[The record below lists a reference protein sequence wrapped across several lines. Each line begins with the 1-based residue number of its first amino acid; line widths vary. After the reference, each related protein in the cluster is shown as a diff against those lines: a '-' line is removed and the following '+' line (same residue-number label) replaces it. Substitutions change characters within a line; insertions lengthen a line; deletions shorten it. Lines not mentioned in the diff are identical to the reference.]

1 MNEKKRGIW
10 NGIERFG
17 NKLPHPVYIFII
29 LTIVVFVISGL
40 CGNIVFP
47 HPNTGE
53 EQYIMNLMS
62 KEGLIWLLQSMVEN
76 FVTFSPLGMTL
87 VAMLGI
93 GIAEETGLVTT
104 VIKSSIAGAP
114 KVLVTA
120 VVLFVGI
127 MGSLAGS
134 ATFVIIP
141 PLGAMIFKGMGRHPI
156 AGLAA
161 GFAGVAAGLSAN
173 LLITQAEYLSA

>member
-76 FVTFSPLGMTL
+76 FEDSSLRKSALRIVY
-87 VAMLGI
+87 
-93 GIAEETGLVTT
+93 EEHT
-104 VIKSSIAGAP
+104 
-114 KVLVTA
+114 
-120 VVLFVGI
+120 
-127 MGSLAGS
+127 
-134 ATFVIIP
+134 
-141 PLGAMIFKGMGRHPI
+141 
-156 AGLAA
+156 
-161 GFAGVAAGLSAN
+161 
-173 LLITQAEYLSA
+173 